1 MQKIQNKSREVVT
14 LTYAVFVA
22 GLCSIIYELL
32 IATTVSYFEGDSVK
46 YFSITIGI
54 YMAAL
59 GLGAYMSKFVK
70 DKLIEWLIVT
80 ETILG
85 LIGGFS
91 IPALY
96 VAFSHTDAF
105 TPIYVVLTSVI
116 GLLIGLEIPFLTR
129 LLEPY
134 RTLRISIAQ
143 VLSLDYLGALLAT
156 MAFPLVLLPFLGVF
170 RSSLFFGLLNMTIG
184 LFLLCFFP
192 DAVTRRFSKG
202 FKLATLVIV
211 LTIIAGIATSN
222 RLLMAWNNSMY
233 DGRIIFFR
241 QTKYQTIVLN
251 KYRDDIRLYLNGN
264 LQFSSVD
271 EYRYHE
277 TLVHPPLFF
286 AEQMRK
292 KDLKILLLGAGD
304 GLAVREIIKHPSVSS
319 ITVVDLDPAI
329 IDLAKT
335 NPYLHAL
342 NRDSLNEPRV
352 RIVIGDANGFLQ
364 KRENLYDV
372 IIADLPD
379 PNNTD
384 LSRLYSREFF
394 RLVRMN
400 LISGGVFMTQATSP
414 YYAKKAFWC
423 INKTIALEFKNS
435 VPLHTIV
442 PSFGDWGFVMA
453 SDASINPTTLRPS
466 PALNLRYLD
475 TEIIGTLFVFPNDV
489 KSEDIIPSTL
499 DRPVVLEY
507 YLKGWR
513 HWGR

>member
-1 MQKIQNKSREVVT
+1 
-14 LTYAVFVA
+14 
-22 GLCSIIYELL
+22 
-32 IATTVSYFEGDSVK
+32 
-46 YFSITIGI
+46 
-54 YMAAL
+54 
-59 GLGAYMSKFVK
+59 
-70 DKLIEWLIVT
+70 
-80 ETILG
+80 
-85 LIGGFS
+85 
-91 IPALY
+91 
-96 VAFSHTDAF
+96 
-105 TPIYVVLTSVI
+105 
-116 GLLIGLEIPFLTR
+116 
-129 LLEPY
+129 
-134 RTLRISIAQ
+134 
-143 VLSLDYLGALLAT
+143 
-156 MAFPLVLLPFLGVF
+156 
-170 RSSLFFGLLNMTIG
+170 
-184 LFLLCFFP
+184 
-192 DAVTRRFSKG
+192 
-202 FKLATLVIV
+202 
-211 LTIIAGIATSN
+211 
-222 RLLMAWNNSMY
+222 
-233 DGRIIFFR
+233 
-241 QTKYQTIVLN
+241 
-251 KYRDDIRLYLNGN
+251 
-264 LQFSSVD
+264 VD

-277 TLVHPPLFF
+277 TLVHPPLLF

-364 KRENLYDV
+364 KREHLYDV

-435 VPLHTIV
+435 VPLHTTV

-475 TEIIGTLFVFPNDV
+475 TETIGTVFVFPKDV